1 MNDKTWRY
9 IRAAIALAGLVCL
22 ALFILMLAVSKEPV
36 VLEVST
42 AKFIIFGVLFV
53 FLLEAIRF
61 TRQFFYDVRYK
72 WLMIT
77 ISVLVSGWLIVTFIW
92 STL

>member
-9 IRAAIALAGLVCL
+9 IRAAITLAGLVCL
-22 ALFILMLAVSKEPV
+22 ALFMLMLTVSKEQV

-72 WLMIT
+72 WLMI
-77 ISVLVSGWLIVTFIW
+77 IVSIIVSGWLIVTFIW
-92 STL
+92 PTS

>member
-36 VLEVST
+36 VLKVST

-92 STL
+92 PTP

>member
-9 IRAAIALAGLVCL
+9 IRAGITLAGLVCL

-36 VLEVST
+36 TIAASS

-72 WLMIT
+72 WLMI
-77 ISVLVSGWLIVTFIW
+77 IVSILVSGWLIVTFIW
-92 STL
+92 PTP

>member
-92 STL
+92 PTL